1 MALIS
6 WRLPDDAGGITC
18 MNSIFQDLVR
28 KQVVQMTSGSVTK
41 VVLESEAN
49 MKRPEYPKPD
59 TSQMFPFKPKILLG
73 KISKLIF

>member
-1 MALIS
+1 MYMI
-6 WRLPDDAGGITC
+6 
-18 MNSIFQDLVR
+18 NSMFQDLVR

-41 VVLESEAN
+41 VVLENEAN

-73 KISKLIF
+73 ETLFSNCYLTSYLCTSHL